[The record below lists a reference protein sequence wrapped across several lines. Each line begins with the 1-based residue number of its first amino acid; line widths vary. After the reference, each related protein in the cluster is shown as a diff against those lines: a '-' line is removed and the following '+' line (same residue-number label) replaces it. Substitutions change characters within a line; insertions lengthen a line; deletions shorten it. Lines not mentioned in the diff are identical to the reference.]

1 MAPRGPREIPVEEGS
16 EEATR
21 KDEARPD
28 ETVSDETIPDATG
41 DVTREPRDE
50 ELDDEQAAQAVEDDI
65 AALREEVDGRD
76 AEILR
81 LQDRLLRLQADFDN
95 YRRREMRTRTSSY
108 ARAKGDMI
116 RKLLTVLDD
125 MRRVAGLD
133 PSTTSTQAVI
143 DGVRLVERKM
153 LEQLRQEGLDPVGQ
167 PGEPFDPN
175 VHEAIGIWPAP
186 RPQLDGRI
194 AAVPIQGYRFNEQLL
209 RPAQV
214 QVYEHRPGE
223 RGPQIESG

>member
-1 MAPRGPREIPVEEGS
+1 MATKGPQEIPVEEGGAGEGPVESGSTETDPAALDVGEGVEES
-16 EEATR
+16 E
-21 KDEARPD
+21 
-28 ETVSDETIPDATG
+28 
-41 DVTREPRDE
+41 
-50 ELDDEQAAQAVEDDI
+50 AAQAVQDDI
-65 AALREEVDGRD
+65 AALRDEIDGRD
-76 AEILR
+76 AEIER

-95 YRRREMRTRTSSY
+95 YRRREMRARTSSS
-108 ARAKGDMI
+108 ARAKGEMV
-116 RKLLTVLDD
+116 RNLLTVLDD

-143 DGVRLVERKM
+143 DGVRLVERK
-153 LEQLRQEGLDPVGQ
+153 LLDQLSQEGLDPVGR

-175 VHEAIGIWPAP
+175 LHEAIGIWPAP
-186 RPQLDGRI
+186 KPQLDGKI

-223 RGPQIESG
+223 RGPDLESG

>member
-1 MAPRGPREIPVEEGS
+1 MATKGPREIPVEEGAAEGS
-16 EEATR
+16 VEPAPT
-21 KDEARPD
+21 
-28 ETVSDETIPDATG
+28 ETDPSGPDAA
-41 DVTREPRDE
+41 EAAE
-50 ELDDEQAAQAVEDDI
+50 EAQAVQADEEDI
-65 AALREEVDGRD
+65 AALKDEIDQRD

-95 YRRREMRTRTSSY
+95 YRRREMRTRTSSSM
-108 ARAKGDMI
+108 RAKGDMI

-133 PSTTSTQAVI
+133 AATTSTQAVI
-143 DGVRLVERKM
+143 DGVRLVERKL
-153 LEQLRQEGLDPVGQ
+153 LEQLGQEGLEAVGR

-175 VHEAIGIWPAP
+175 VHEAIGVWPAP
-186 RPQLDGRI
+186 KPQLDGRI

-214 QVYEHRPGE
+214 QVYEHRPDE
-223 RGPQIESG
+223 RGPELPMG

>member
-1 MAPRGPREIPVEEGS
+1 MGTRRPREIPVEEGS
-16 EEATR
+16 EEADR
-21 KDEARPD
+21 KEEDRP
-28 ETVSDETIPDATG
+28 DETIPDATG

-50 ELDDEQAAQAVEDDI
+50 EVADQQAAQAVEEDI
-65 AALREEVDGRD
+65 AALQEEIDGRD
-76 AEILR
+76 TEILR

-95 YRRREMRTRTSSY
+95 YRRREMRSRTSS
-108 ARAKGDMI
+108 ASRAKGEMI

-133 PSTTSTQAVI
+133 PSTTSTQALI
-143 DGVRLVERKM
+143 DGVRLVERKL

-223 RGPQIESG
+223 RGPEIESG